1 MELTPNSNLRAAARA
16 ALSGKWGAAV
26 WATFICLLICTACSA
41 VPFLNYI
48 TLLLVL
54 PVLGFGITILFL
66 NLMQYGE
73 TPKLDNLFDGF
84 KQYGH
89 TLGTMLLMW
98 VYIILWSLLFYI
110 PGIIKS
116 YSYAMTPYI
125 LRDEPQLGADEVI
138 TRSMQM
144 MRGHKMKLFLL
155 DLSFIGWEILNILT
169 LGIGSLWLIPYMQS
183 SRAAFY
189 LDLKRA
195 QEAEAAA
202 QEPQM
207 QPTPQPGM

>member
-16 ALSGKWGAAV
+16 ALTGKWGASAWVSFIYFLIAV
-26 WATFICLLICTACSA
+26 ACSI
-41 VPFLNYI
+41 VPLLNFV
-48 TLLLVL
+48 TPLLLL
-54 PVLGFGITILFL
+54 PVLGFGLTILFL

-84 KQYGH
+84 KQYSH

-98 VYIILWSLLFYI
+98 VYIMLWSLLFYI
-110 PGIIKS
+110 PGIVKA

-125 LRDEPQLGADEVI
+125 LRDEPQLGPDEVI

-155 DLSFIGWEILNILT
+155 DLSFIGWGLLTILT

-195 QEAEAAA
+195 QEAETAA
-202 QEPQM
+202 QEPQI
-207 QPTPQPGM
+207 QPAVPTM

>member
-26 WATFICLLICTACSA
+26 WATFIYLLISTACSV

-48 TLLLVL
+48 TLLLIL

-84 KQYGH
+84 AQYSH
-89 TLGTMLLMW
+89 TLGAMLLMW
-98 VYIILWSLLFYI
+98 VYIMLWSLLFYI

-138 TRSMQM
+138 TRSMLM

-155 DLSFIGWEILNILT
+155 DLSFIGWGILTILT

-202 QEPQM
+202 QEPQV

>member
-16 ALSGKWGAAV
+16 ALTGKWGASAWV
-26 WATFICLLICTACSA
+26 TFIGILIAVACSI
-41 VPFLNYI
+41 VPLPNFV
-48 TLLLVL
+48 TPLLLL
-54 PVLGFGITILFL
+54 PVLGFGLTILFL

-84 KQYGH
+84 KQYSH

-98 VYIILWSLLFYI
+98 VYIILWSLLLYI
-110 PGIIKS
+110 PGIIKA
-116 YSYAMTPYI
+116 YSYAMTLYI
-125 LRDEPQLGADEVI
+125 LRDEPQLGPDEVI

-155 DLSFIGWEILNILT
+155 DLSFIGWGILALLT
-169 LGIGSLWLIPYMQS
+169 LGIGNLWLIPYMTA

-195 QEAEAAA
+195 REATAAA
-202 QEPQM
+202 Q
-207 QPTPQPGM
+207 